1 MPNGRSPAPSTAAAG
16 SAPSAGAGSPSGGVP
31 GIVSPPRPARP
42 AIPARPAALGS
53 RAAWARSGL
62 DPRAAEYL
70 LADLVP
76 FLPSPW
82 HLQHAAHQ
90 VLVTVVG
97 AHRLRD
103 RDPLRRAVDDLGPVA
118 GRDGAFGQHPQVHA
132 RPAGRGEPLHPVRLV
147 HPGLERDAGNPRA
160 GDLDD
165 GVPIRQ
171 VSPISAPLT
180 SSPAT
185 V

>member
-62 DPRAAEYL
+62 DPRAAKYL

-103 RDPLRRAVDDLGPVA
+103 RKSTRLNSSHPSISYAVFCLK
-118 GRDGAFGQHPQVHA
+118 
-132 RPAGRGEPLHPVRLV
+132 
-147 HPGLERDAGNPRA
+147 
-160 GDLDD
+160 
-165 GVPIRQ
+165 
-171 VSPISAPLT
+171 
-180 SSPAT
+180 
-185 V
+185 